1 MDAERTVKQELS
13 SDPKREKVRVI
24 PIQFFD
30 DFPGHPFYV
39 KMDDEMH
46 ALMESIKEFGILTPL
61 IARKKE
67 NERYE
72 IIAGHRRK
80 FAAKKLGLP
89 EIPVILREMTRDEAI
104 IAMVDSNLHRER
116 ILPSERAYAYKM
128 KMDAL
133 KNQGA
138 RTDLT
143 STQSVSKFRTA
154 EEVGKENNESR
165 ETVRRYIR
173 LTYLIPE
180 ILKLVDEGRI
190 AFTPAVELS
199 YLPSEE
205 QNEVYG
211 FYDNEEVTP
220 SYSQTVRMKKLH
232 SEGMLTSDKIA
243 EIMAE
248 AKANQKDYLKI
259 PTENISKYFKSRFTE
274 KQKQEFV
281 IKAVEHYHRYLMR
294 QRDAR

>member
-1 MDAERTVKQELS
+1 MTTLTEIKIENLKS
-13 SDPKREKVRVI
+13 FENNPFIFREDTA
-24 PIQFFD
+24 FD
-30 DFPGHPFYV
+30 
-39 KMDDEMH
+39 
-46 ALMESIKEFGILTPL
+46 LLIESIANLGVLTPIIVRSL
-61 IARKKE
+61 DDG
-67 NERYE
+67 NYE
-72 IIAGHRRK
+72 IISGHRR
-80 FAAKKLGLP
+80 AEACRRLGI
-89 EIPVILREMTRDEAI
+89 EAIPCIVKELTKDEATVILVDLNLQRDE
-104 IAMVDSNLHRER
+104 V
-116 ILPSERAYAYKM
+116 LPSEKAHAYKM

-199 YLPSEE
+199 FLPSEE

-211 FYDNEEVTP
+211 FYENEEVTP
-220 SYSQTVRMKKLH
+220 SYSQTVRMKKLY
-232 SEGMLTSDKIA
+232 SEGMLTSDRIA

-259 PTENISKYFKSRFTE
+259 PTENINKYFKSRFTE

>member
-1 MDAERTVKQELS
+1 MKTTLSEINISNLKDFEDNPFIFREDTAFEMLMD
-13 SDPKREKVRVI
+13 
-24 PIQFFD
+24 
-30 DFPGHPFYV
+30 
-39 KMDDEMH
+39 
-46 ALMESIKEFGILTPL
+46 SISNLGVLTPIIVRDL
-61 IARKKE
+61 KDGS
-67 NERYE
+67 YE
-72 IIAGHRRK
+72 IISGHRRVE
-80 FAAKKLGLP
+80 ACRRLNI
-89 EIPVILREMTRDEAI
+89 ETIPCIVKELAREEAI
-104 IAMVDSNLHRER
+104 IVLVDLNLQRDE
-116 ILPSERAYAYKM
+116 ILPSEKAYAYKM

-154 EEVGKENNESR
+154 EKVGKENNESR

-180 ILKLVDEGRI
+180 ILKLVDEERI

-199 YLPSEE
+199 YLPSAE

-211 FYDNEEVTP
+211 FYESEEVTP
-220 SYSQTVRMKKLH
+220 SYSQTVRMKKLY
-232 SEGMLTSDKIA
+232 SEGMLTSDRIS

-248 AKANQKDYLKI
+248 AKANQKDFLKI
-259 PTENISKYFKSRFTE
+259 PTENINRYFKARFTE

-281 IKAVEHYHRYLMR
+281 MKAVDFYYRHLMR
-294 QRDAR
+294 QKSKEAR

>member
-1 MDAERTVKQELS
+1 MKTTLLEINISNLKDFEDNPFIFREDTAFEMLVDS
-13 SDPKREKVRVI
+13 ISDLGV
-24 PIQFFD
+24 
-30 DFPGHPFYV
+30 
-39 KMDDEMH
+39 
-46 ALMESIKEFGILTPL
+46 LTPIIVRDL
-61 IARKKE
+61 KDGS
-67 NERYE
+67 YE
-72 IIAGHRRK
+72 IISGHRRVEACRRLNIETIPCIVK
-80 FAAKKLGLP
+80 ELTREAAIIVLVDLN
-89 EIPVILREMTRDEAI
+89 LQRDE
-104 IAMVDSNLHRER
+104 
-116 ILPSERAYAYKM
+116 ILPSEKAFAYKM

-180 ILKLVDEGRI
+180 ILKLVDEERI

-199 YLPSEE
+199 YLPSEK
-205 QNEVYG
+205 QIEVYG

-220 SYSQTVRMKKLH
+220 SYSQTLRMKKLY
-232 SEGMLTSDKIA
+232 SEGMLTSDRIS
-243 EIMAE
+243 EIMVE
-248 AKANQKDYLKI
+248 AKANQKDFLKI
-259 PTENISKYFKSRFTE
+259 PTENINRYFKARFTE

-281 IKAVEHYHRYLMR
+281 MKAVDFYYRHLMR
-294 QRDAR
+294 QKSKEAR

>member
-1 MDAERTVKQELS
+1 MNTCLS
-13 SDPKREKVRVI
+13 SRGKRT
-24 PIQFFD
+24 Q
-30 DFPGHPFYV
+30 
-39 KMDDEMH
+39 
-46 ALMESIKEFGILTPL
+46 AT
-61 IARKKE
+61 
-67 NERYE
+67 
-72 IIAGHRRK
+72 
-80 FAAKKLGLP
+80 
-89 EIPVILREMTRDEAI
+89 VILVDLNLQRDE
-104 IAMVDSNLHRER
+104 V
-116 ILPSERAYAYKM
+116 LPSEKAHAYKM

-199 YLPSEE
+199 FLPSKE
-205 QNEVYG
+205 QHEVYG
-211 FYDNEEVTP
+211 FYENEEVTP
-220 SYSQTVRMKKLH
+220 SYSQTVRMKKLY
-232 SEGMLTSDKIA
+232 SEGTLTSDRIS

-259 PTENISKYFKSRFTE
+259 PTESIERFFKSRFTE

-294 QRDAR
+294 QRDVR

>member
-1 MDAERTVKQELS
+1 MTTLTEIKIKNLKVFENNPFIFREDAAFELL
-13 SDPKREKVRVI
+13 I
-24 PIQFFD
+24 
-30 DFPGHPFYV
+30 
-39 KMDDEMH
+39 
-46 ALMESIKEFGILTPL
+46 ESIANLGVLTPIIVRSL
-61 IARKKE
+61 DDG
-67 NERYE
+67 NYE
-72 IIAGHRRK
+72 IISGHRRTE
-80 FAAKKLGLP
+80 ACRRLGI
-89 EIPVILREMTRDEAI
+89 ETIPCIVKELTRDEATVI
-104 IAMVDSNLHRER
+104 LVDLNLQRDEV
-116 ILPSERAYAYKM
+116 LPSEKAHAYKM

-199 YLPSEE
+199 FLPSEE

-211 FYDNEEVTP
+211 FYENEEVTP

-232 SEGMLTSDKIA
+232 IEGQLTSERIA

-259 PTENISKYFKSRFTE
+259 PTESIERYFKSRFTE

>member
-1 MDAERTVKQELS
+1 MTTLS
-13 SDPKREKVRVI
+13 EIKIENLKAFENNPFIFREDTA
-24 PIQFFD
+24 FD
-30 DFPGHPFYV
+30 
-39 KMDDEMH
+39 
-46 ALMESIKEFGILTPL
+46 LLIESIANLGVLTPIIVRSL
-61 IARKKE
+61 DDD
-67 NERYE
+67 NYE
-72 IIAGHRRK
+72 IISGHRR
-80 FAAKKLGLP
+80 AEACRRLGI
-89 EIPVILREMTRDEAI
+89 ETIPCIVKELTRDEATVI
-104 IAMVDSNLHRER
+104 LVDLNLQRDEV
-116 ILPSERAYAYKM
+116 LPSEKAHAYKM

-154 EEVGKENNESR
+154 EDVGKENNESR

-199 YLPSEE
+199 FLPAEE

-220 SYSQTVRMKKLH
+220 SYSQTVRMKKLYT
-232 SEGMLTSDKIA
+232 EGQLTSDKIA

>member
-1 MDAERTVKQELS
+1 MNVLTEIKTENLKSFENN
-13 SDPKREKVRVI
+13 PFIFREDTA
-24 PIQFFD
+24 FD
-30 DFPGHPFYV
+30 MLID
-39 KMDDEMH
+39 
-46 ALMESIKEFGILTPL
+46 SISNLGVLTPIIVRSL
-61 IARKKE
+61 DDG
-67 NERYE
+67 NYE
-72 IIAGHRRK
+72 IISGHRR
-80 FAAKKLGLP
+80 AEACRRLGIEAIHCIVKEL
-89 EIPVILREMTRDEAI
+89 TRDEATVI
-104 IAMVDSNLHRER
+104 LVDLNLQRDEV
-116 ILPSERAYAYKM
+116 LPSEKAHAYKM

-211 FYDNEEVTP
+211 FYENEEVTP
-220 SYSQTVRMKKLH
+220 SYSQTVRMKKLYT
-232 SEGMLTSDKIA
+232 EGMLTSDRIS

-248 AKANQKDYLKI
+248 AKANQKDFLKI
-259 PTENISKYFKSRFTE
+259 PTENINKYFKSRFTE

>member
-1 MDAERTVKQELS
+1 MTTLTEIRIENLKSFENN
-13 SDPKREKVRVI
+13 PFIFREDTA
-24 PIQFFD
+24 F
-30 DFPGHPFYV
+30 
-39 KMDDEMH
+39 EM
-46 ALMESIKEFGILTPL
+46 LIDSISNLGVLTPIIVRSL
-61 IARKKE
+61 DDG
-67 NERYE
+67 NYE
-72 IIAGHRRK
+72 IISGHRRTE
-80 FAAKKLGLP
+80 ACRRLGI
-89 EIPVILREMTRDEAI
+89 ESIPCIVKELTRDEATVI
-104 IAMVDSNLHRER
+104 LVDLNLQRDEV
-116 ILPSERAYAYKM
+116 LPSEKAHAYKM

-199 YLPSEE
+199 FLPSEE

-211 FYDNEEVTP
+211 FYENEEVTP
-220 SYSQTVRMKKLH
+220 SYSQTVRMKKLY
-232 SEGMLTSDKIA
+232 SEGMLTSDKISD
-243 EIMAE
+243 IMAE
-248 AKANQKDYLKI
+248 AKANQKDFLKI
-259 PTENISKYFKSRFTE
+259 PTENINKYFKSRFTE

-281 IKAVEHYHRYLMR
+281 IKAVEHYHRFLMR
-294 QRDAR
+294 QRDAG

>member
-1 MDAERTVKQELS
+1 MTKLTEIKIENLKAFENN
-13 SDPKREKVRVI
+13 PFIFREDTA
-24 PIQFFD
+24 F
-30 DFPGHPFYV
+30 
-39 KMDDEMH
+39 EM
-46 ALMESIKEFGILTPL
+46 LIDSISNLGVLTPIIVRSL
-61 IARKKE
+61 DDG
-67 NERYE
+67 NYE
-72 IIAGHRRK
+72 IISGHRRVE
-80 FAAKKLGLP
+80 ACRRLGI
-89 EIPVILREMTRDEAI
+89 EAIPCIVKELTRDEATVI
-104 IAMVDSNLHRER
+104 LVDLNLQRDEV
-116 ILPSERAYAYKM
+116 LPSEKAHAYKM

-199 YLPSEE
+199 FLPLEE
-205 QNEVYG
+205 QHEVYG
-211 FYDNEEVTP
+211 FYENEEVTP
-220 SYSQTVRMKKLH
+220 SYSQTVRMKRLYT
-232 SEGMLTSDKIA
+232 EGMLTSDRIS

-248 AKANQKDYLKI
+248 AKANQKDFLKI
-259 PTENISKYFKSRFTE
+259 PTENINKYFKSRFTE

>member
-1 MDAERTVKQELS
+1 MTTLTEIKIENLKAFENN
-13 SDPKREKVRVI
+13 PFIFREDTA
-24 PIQFFD
+24 FD
-30 DFPGHPFYV
+30 LLVD
-39 KMDDEMH
+39 
-46 ALMESIKEFGILTPL
+46 SISNLGVLTPIIVRIL
-61 IARKKE
+61 DDG
-67 NERYE
+67 NYE
-72 IIAGHRRK
+72 IISGHRR
-80 FAAKKLGLP
+80 AEACRRLGI
-89 EIPVILREMTRDEAI
+89 EAIPCIVKELTKDEATVILVDLNLQRDE
-104 IAMVDSNLHRER
+104 V
-116 ILPSERAYAYKM
+116 LPSEKAYAYKM

-220 SYSQTVRMKKLH
+220 SYSQTVRMKKLYT
-232 SEGMLTSDKIA
+232 EGQLTSDKIA

-259 PTENISKYFKSRFTE
+259 PTENINKYFKSRFTE

>member
-1 MDAERTVKQELS
+1 MNVLTEMKLNNLKAFENN
-13 SDPKREKVRVI
+13 PFIFREDTA
-24 PIQFFD
+24 FD
-30 DFPGHPFYV
+30 MLID
-39 KMDDEMH
+39 
-46 ALMESIKEFGILTPL
+46 SISNLGVLTPIIVRAL
-61 IARKKE
+61 GDG
-67 NERYE
+67 NYE
-72 IIAGHRRK
+72 IISGHRRTE
-80 FAAKKLGLP
+80 ACRRLGI
-89 EIPVILREMTRDEAI
+89 ETIPCIVKELTRDEATVI
-104 IAMVDSNLHRER
+104 LVDLNLQRDEV
-116 ILPSERAYAYKM
+116 LPSEKAHAYKM

-199 YLPSEE
+199 FLPSEE
-205 QNEVYG
+205 QHKVYG
-211 FYDNEEVTP
+211 FYENEEVTP
-220 SYSQTVRMKKLH
+220 SYSQTVRMKKLY
-232 SEGMLTSDKIA
+232 SEGTLTSGRIA

-259 PTENISKYFKSRFTE
+259 PTESIERYFKSRFTE

>member
-1 MDAERTVKQELS
+1 MTTLTEIKLNNLKAFENN
-13 SDPKREKVRVI
+13 PFIFREDTA
-24 PIQFFD
+24 FD
-30 DFPGHPFYV
+30 MLID
-39 KMDDEMH
+39 
-46 ALMESIKEFGILTPL
+46 SISNLGVLTPIIVRSL
-61 IARKKE
+61 DDG
-67 NERYE
+67 NYE
-72 IIAGHRRK
+72 IISGHRR
-80 FAAKKLGLP
+80 AEACRRLGI
-89 EIPVILREMTRDEAI
+89 ETIPCIVKELTRDEATVI
-104 IAMVDSNLHRER
+104 LVDLNLQRDEV
-116 ILPSERAYAYKM
+116 LPSEKAHAYKM

-190 AFTPAVELS
+190 AFAPAVELS
-199 YLPSEE
+199 FLPSEE

-211 FYDNEEVTP
+211 FYENEEVTP
-220 SYSQTVRMKKLH
+220 SYSQTVRMKKLYT
-232 SEGMLTSDKIA
+232 EGQLTSDRIA
-243 EIMAE
+243 EIMSE
-248 AKANQKDYLKI
+248 AKANQKEYLKI
-259 PTENISKYFKSRFTE
+259 PTENINKYFKSRFTE

>member
-1 MDAERTVKQELS
+1 MTTLTEIKTENLKSFENNPFIFREDTV
-13 SDPKREKVRVI
+13 
-24 PIQFFD
+24 F
-30 DFPGHPFYV
+30 
-39 KMDDEMH
+39 EM
-46 ALMESIKEFGILTPL
+46 LIESISNLGVLTP
-61 IARKKE
+61 IIVRSIE
-67 NERYE
+67 DGNYE
-72 IIAGHRRK
+72 IISGHRR
-80 FAAKKLGLP
+80 AEACRRLGI
-89 EIPVILREMTRDEAI
+89 ESIPCIVKELTRDEAI
-104 IAMVDSNLHRER
+104 VILVDLNLQRDEV
-116 ILPSERAYAYKM
+116 LPSEKAHAYKM

-143 STQSVSKFRTA
+143 STQPVTKFRTD
-154 EEVGKENNESR
+154 EMIGKENNESR

-211 FYDNEEVTP
+211 FYENEEVTP
-220 SYSQTVRMKKLH
+220 SYSQTVRMKKLY
-232 SEGMLTSDKIA
+232 SEGMLTSDRIS

-248 AKANQKDYLKI
+248 AKANQKDFLSEVSI
-259 PTENISKYFKSRFTE
+259 PSE
-274 KQKQEFV
+274 
-281 IKAVEHYHRYLMR
+281 
-294 QRDAR
+294 

>member
-1 MDAERTVKQELS
+1 MTTLTEIRIENLKSFENN
-13 SDPKREKVRVI
+13 PFIFREDTA
-24 PIQFFD
+24 FD
-30 DFPGHPFYV
+30 
-39 KMDDEMH
+39 
-46 ALMESIKEFGILTPL
+46 LLIESITTLGVLTPIIVRSL
-61 IARKKE
+61 DDG
-67 NERYE
+67 NYE
-72 IIAGHRRK
+72 IISGHRRVE
-80 FAAKKLGLP
+80 ACRRLGI
-89 EIPVILREMTRDEAI
+89 ETIPCIVKELTRDEATVI
-104 IAMVDSNLHRER
+104 LVDLNLQRDEV
-116 ILPSERAYAYKM
+116 LPSEKAHAYKM

-199 YLPSEE
+199 FLPLEE
-205 QNEVYG
+205 QHEVYG
-211 FYDNEEVTP
+211 FYEHEEVTP

-232 SEGMLTSDKIA
+232 TEGQLTSDRIS

-259 PTENISKYFKSRFTE
+259 PTENINKYFKSRFTE
-274 KQKQEFV
+274 KQKQEFI

>member
-1 MDAERTVKQELS
+1 MNVLTEIKLNNLKAFENN
-13 SDPKREKVRVI
+13 PFIFREDTA
-24 PIQFFD
+24 F
-30 DFPGHPFYV
+30 
-39 KMDDEMH
+39 EM
-46 ALMESIKEFGILTPL
+46 LIDSISNLGVLTPIIVRSL
-61 IARKKE
+61 DDG
-67 NERYE
+67 NYE
-72 IIAGHRRK
+72 IISGHRR
-80 FAAKKLGLP
+80 AEACIRLGIETVPCIVKELTKD
-89 EIPVILREMTRDEAI
+89 EATVILVDLNLQRDE
-104 IAMVDSNLHRER
+104 V
-116 ILPSERAYAYKM
+116 LPSEKAHAYKM

-199 YLPSEE
+199 FLPSEE

-211 FYDNEEVTP
+211 FYENEEVTP
-220 SYSQTVRMKKLH
+220 SYSQTVRMKKLY
-232 SEGMLTSDKIA
+232 SEGMLTSDRIS

-248 AKANQKDYLKI
+248 AKANQKDFLKI
-259 PTENISKYFKSRFTE
+259 PTESIERYFKSRFTE

>member
-1 MDAERTVKQELS
+1 MNVLS
-13 SDPKREKVRVI
+13 EIQIEKLKSFENNPFIFREDTA
-24 PIQFFD
+24 FD
-30 DFPGHPFYV
+30 
-39 KMDDEMH
+39 
-46 ALMESIKEFGILTPL
+46 LLIESITTLGVLTPIIVRSL
-61 IARKKE
+61 DDG
-67 NERYE
+67 NYE
-72 IIAGHRRK
+72 IISGHRRAEACK
-80 FAAKKLGLP
+80 RLGI
-89 EIPVILREMTRDEAI
+89 ETIPCIVKELTRDEATVI
-104 IAMVDSNLHRER
+104 LVDLNLQRDEV
-116 ILPSERAYAYKM
+116 LPSEKAHAYKM

-211 FYDNEEVTP
+211 FYENEEVTP
-220 SYSQTVRMKKLH
+220 SYSQTVRMKKLYT
-232 SEGMLTSDKIA
+232 EGQLTSDRIS

-248 AKANQKDYLKI
+248 TKANQKDYLKI
-259 PTENISKYFKSRFTE
+259 PTENINKYFKSRFTE

>member
-1 MDAERTVKQELS
+1 MTTLS
-13 SDPKREKVRVI
+13 EIKIENLKSFENNPFIFREDTA
-24 PIQFFD
+24 FD
-30 DFPGHPFYV
+30 LLV
-39 KMDDEMH
+39 
-46 ALMESIKEFGILTPL
+46 ESISNLGVLTPIIVRSL
-61 IARKKE
+61 DDGQ
-67 NERYE
+67 YE
-72 IIAGHRRK
+72 IISGHRRAEACK
-80 FAAKKLGLP
+80 RLGI
-89 EIPVILREMTRDEAI
+89 ETIPCIVKELTRDEATVI
-104 IAMVDSNLHRER
+104 LVDLNLQRDEV
-116 ILPSERAYAYKM
+116 LPSEKAHAYKM

-211 FYDNEEVTP
+211 FYENEEVTP
-220 SYSQTVRMKKLH
+220 SYSQTVRMKKLY
-232 SEGMLTSDKIA
+232 SEGMLTSDRIS

-248 AKANQKDYLKI
+248 AKANQKDFLKI
-259 PTENISKYFKSRFTE
+259 PTESIERYFKSRFTE

>member
-1 MDAERTVKQELS
+1 MNILS
-13 SDPKREKVRVI
+13 EIKIENLKSFENNPFIFREDTA
-24 PIQFFD
+24 F
-30 DFPGHPFYV
+30 
-39 KMDDEMH
+39 EM
-46 ALMESIKEFGILTPL
+46 LIDSISNLGVLTPIIVRSL
-61 IARKKE
+61 E
-67 NERYE
+67 DGNYE
-72 IIAGHRRK
+72 IISGHRR
-80 FAAKKLGLP
+80 AKACRRLGI
-89 EIPVILREMTRDEAI
+89 EAIPCIVKELTRDEATVI
-104 IAMVDSNLHRER
+104 LVDLNLQRDEV
-116 ILPSERAYAYKM
+116 LPSEKAHAYKM

-199 YLPSEE
+199 FLPSEE
-205 QNEVYG
+205 QYEIYG
-211 FYDNEEVTP
+211 FYENEEVTP

-232 SEGMLTSDKIA
+232 TEGRLTSDRIA

-259 PTENISKYFKSRFTE
+259 PTESIERYFKSRFTE

>member
-1 MDAERTVKQELS
+1 MNVLS
-13 SDPKREKVRVI
+13 EIQIEKLKSFENNPFIFREDTA
-24 PIQFFD
+24 F
-30 DFPGHPFYV
+30 
-39 KMDDEMH
+39 EM
-46 ALMESIKEFGILTPL
+46 LIDSISNLGVLTPIIVRSL
-61 IARKKE
+61 DDG
-67 NERYE
+67 NYE
-72 IIAGHRRK
+72 IISGHRRTE
-80 FAAKKLGLP
+80 ACRRLGI
-89 EIPVILREMTRDEAI
+89 ETIPCIVKELTRDEATVI
-104 IAMVDSNLHRER
+104 LVDLNLQRDEV
-116 ILPSERAYAYKM
+116 LPSEKAHAYKM

-199 YLPSEE
+199 FLPLEE
-205 QNEVYG
+205 QHEVYG
-211 FYDNEEVTP
+211 FYENEEVTP
-220 SYSQTVRMKKLH
+220 SYSQTVRMKRLYT
-232 SEGMLTSDKIA
+232 EGMLTSDRIS

-259 PTENISKYFKSRFTE
+259 PTESIERYFKSRFTE

>member
-1 MDAERTVKQELS
+1 MTTLTEIRIENLKAFENN
-13 SDPKREKVRVI
+13 PFIFREDTA
-24 PIQFFD
+24 F
-30 DFPGHPFYV
+30 
-39 KMDDEMH
+39 EM
-46 ALMESIKEFGILTPL
+46 LIDSISNLGVLTPIIVRSL
-61 IARKKE
+61 DDG
-67 NERYE
+67 NYE
-72 IIAGHRRK
+72 IISGHRRTE
-80 FAAKKLGLP
+80 ACRRLGI
-89 EIPVILREMTRDEAI
+89 ETIPGIVKELTKDEATVILVDLNLQRDE
-104 IAMVDSNLHRER
+104 V
-116 ILPSERAYAYKM
+116 LPSEKAHAYKM

-165 ETVRRYIR
+165 ETVRWYIR

-199 YLPSEE
+199 FLSLEE
-205 QNEVYG
+205 QHEVYG
-211 FYDNEEVTP
+211 FYENEEVTP

-232 SEGMLTSDKIA
+232 TEGTLTSDRIA

-248 AKANQKDYLKI
+248 AKANQKDFLKI
-259 PTENISKYFKSRFTE
+259 PTESIERYFKSRFTE

>member
-1 MDAERTVKQELS
+1 MTTLTEIKIENLKAFENN
-13 SDPKREKVRVI
+13 PFIFREDTA
-24 PIQFFD
+24 FD
-30 DFPGHPFYV
+30 MLID
-39 KMDDEMH
+39 
-46 ALMESIKEFGILTPL
+46 SISNLGVLTPIIVRAL
-61 IARKKE
+61 E
-67 NERYE
+67 DGNYE
-72 IIAGHRRK
+72 IISGHRRTE
-80 FAAKKLGLP
+80 ACRRLGIEAIPCIVKKLTKD
-89 EIPVILREMTRDEAI
+89 EATVILVDLNLQRDE
-104 IAMVDSNLHRER
+104 V
-116 ILPSERAYAYKM
+116 LPSEKAHAYKM

-199 YLPSEE
+199 FLPSEE
-205 QNEVYG
+205 QHEVYG
-211 FYDNEEVTP
+211 FYEHEEVTP
-220 SYSQTVRMKKLH
+220 SYSQTVRMKKLY
-232 SEGMLTSDKIA
+232 SEGMLTSDRIA

-248 AKANQKDYLKI
+248 AKANQKDFL
-259 PTENISKYFKSRFTE
+259 TL
-274 KQKQEFV
+274 
-281 IKAVEHYHRYLMR
+281 AG
-294 QRDAR
+294 

>member
-1 MDAERTVKQELS
+1 MNVLTEIKLNNLKSFENN
-13 SDPKREKVRVI
+13 PFIFREDTA
-24 PIQFFD
+24 F
-30 DFPGHPFYV
+30 
-39 KMDDEMH
+39 EM
-46 ALMESIKEFGILTPL
+46 LIDSISNLGVLTPIIVRSL
-61 IARKKE
+61 DDG
-67 NERYE
+67 NYE
-72 IIAGHRRK
+72 IISGHRR
-80 FAAKKLGLP
+80 AEACRRLGI
-89 EIPVILREMTRDEAI
+89 ETIPCIVKELTKDEATVILVDLNLQRDE
-104 IAMVDSNLHRER
+104 V
-116 ILPSERAYAYKM
+116 LPSEKAHAYKM

-154 EEVGKENNESR
+154 EDVGKENNESR

-199 YLPSEE
+199 FLPSEE

-211 FYDNEEVTP
+211 FYENEEVTP
-220 SYSQTVRMKKLH
+220 SYSQTVRMKKLY
-232 SEGMLTSDKIA
+232 SEGQLTSDRIS

-248 AKANQKDYLKI
+248 AKANQKDFLKI
-259 PTENISKYFKSRFTE
+259 PTENINKYFKSRFTE

>member
-1 MDAERTVKQELS
+1 MTTLTEIRIKNLKSFENNPFIFREDTAFELL
-13 SDPKREKVRVI
+13 I
-24 PIQFFD
+24 
-30 DFPGHPFYV
+30 
-39 KMDDEMH
+39 
-46 ALMESIKEFGILTPL
+46 ESIANLGVLTPIIVRTL
-61 IARKKE
+61 DDGQ
-67 NERYE
+67 YE
-72 IIAGHRRK
+72 IISGHRR
-80 FAAKKLGLP
+80 AEACRRLGI
-89 EIPVILREMTRDEAI
+89 ETIPCIVKELTRDEATVI
-104 IAMVDSNLHRER
+104 LVDLNLQRDEV
-116 ILPSERAYAYKM
+116 LPSEKAHAYKM

-205 QNEVYG
+205 QYEIYG
-211 FYDNEEVTP
+211 FYENEEVTP

-232 SEGMLTSDKIA
+232 TEGILTLDRIA
-243 EIMAE
+243 EIMSE

-259 PTENISKYFKSRFTE
+259 PTENINKYFKSRFTE

>member
-1 MDAERTVKQELS
+1 MTTLTEIRIENLKAFENN
-13 SDPKREKVRVI
+13 PFIFREDTA
-24 PIQFFD
+24 F
-30 DFPGHPFYV
+30 
-39 KMDDEMH
+39 EM
-46 ALMESIKEFGILTPL
+46 LIESISNLGVLTPIIVRSL
-61 IARKKE
+61 
-67 NERYE
+67 NDGSYE
-72 IIAGHRRK
+72 IISGHRR
-80 FAAKKLGLP
+80 AEACRRLGI
-89 EIPVILREMTRDEAI
+89 EAIPCIVKELTKDEATVILVDLNLQRDE
-104 IAMVDSNLHRER
+104 V
-116 ILPSERAYAYKM
+116 LPSEKAHAYKM

-199 YLPSEE
+199 YLQSEE
-205 QNEVYG
+205 QHEVYG
-211 FYDNEEVTP
+211 FYENEEVTP
-220 SYSQTVRMKKLH
+220 SYSQTVRLKKL
-232 SEGMLTSDKIA
+232 SQEFRLTDERIF
-243 EIMAE
+243 EIMSE
-248 AKANQKDYLKI
+248 AKANQKDFLKI
-259 PTENISKYFKSRFTE
+259 PTESIERYFKSRYTE
-274 KQKQEFV
+274 RQKQEFV
-281 IKAVEHYHRYLMR
+281 IKAVEYYHRYLMR

>member
-1 MDAERTVKQELS
+1 MTTLTEIRIENLKSFENN
-13 SDPKREKVRVI
+13 PFIFREDTA
-24 PIQFFD
+24 FD
-30 DFPGHPFYV
+30 MLID
-39 KMDDEMH
+39 
-46 ALMESIKEFGILTPL
+46 SISNLGVLTPIVVRSL
-61 IARKKE
+61 DDG
-67 NERYE
+67 NYE
-72 IIAGHRRK
+72 IISGHRR
-80 FAAKKLGLP
+80 AEACRRLYI
-89 EIPVILREMTRDEAI
+89 ETIPCIVKELTKDEATVILVDLNLQRDE
-104 IAMVDSNLHRER
+104 V
-116 ILPSERAYAYKM
+116 LPSEKAYAYKM

-199 YLPSEE
+199 YLPSAE
-205 QNEVYG
+205 QNEVYV

-220 SYSQTVRMKKLH
+220 SYSQTVRMKKLYT
-232 SEGMLTSDKIA
+232 EGQLTSDRIA

-248 AKANQKDYLKI
+248 AKANQKAYLKI
-259 PTENISKYFKSRFTE
+259 PTENINKYFKSRITE

>member
-1 MDAERTVKQELS
+1 MTTLTEIRIENLKSFENN
-13 SDPKREKVRVI
+13 PFIFREDTA
-24 PIQFFD
+24 F
-30 DFPGHPFYV
+30 
-39 KMDDEMH
+39 EM
-46 ALMESIKEFGILTPL
+46 LIDSISNLGVLTPIIVRSL
-61 IARKKE
+61 DDGY
-67 NERYE
+67 YE
-72 IIAGHRRK
+72 IISGHRR
-80 FAAKKLGLP
+80 AEACRRLGI
-89 EIPVILREMTRDEAI
+89 ETIPCIVKELTKDEATVIL
-104 IAMVDSNLHRER
+104 VDLNLQRNEV
-116 ILPSERAYAYKM
+116 LPSEKAHAYKM

-199 YLPSEE
+199 FLPLEE
-205 QNEVYG
+205 QHEVYG
-211 FYDNEEVTP
+211 FYENEEVTP
-220 SYSQTVRMKKLH
+220 SYSQTVRMKKLY
-232 SEGMLTSDKIA
+232 SEGMLTSDKISD
-243 EIMAE
+243 IMAE
-248 AKANQKDYLKI
+248 AKANQKDFIKI
-259 PTENISKYFKSRFTE
+259 PTESIERYFLSRFTE

>member
-1 MDAERTVKQELS
+1 MNVLTEIKTENLKSFENN
-13 SDPKREKVRVI
+13 PFIFREDTA
-24 PIQFFD
+24 FD
-30 DFPGHPFYV
+30 
-39 KMDDEMH
+39 
-46 ALMESIKEFGILTPL
+46 LLIESITTLGVLTPIIVRSL
-61 IARKKE
+61 DDG
-67 NERYE
+67 NYE
-72 IIAGHRRK
+72 IISGHRR
-80 FAAKKLGLP
+80 AEACRRLGI
-89 EIPVILREMTRDEAI
+89 ESIPCIVKELTRDEATVI
-104 IAMVDSNLHRER
+104 LVDLNLQRDEV
-116 ILPSERAYAYKM
+116 LPSEKAHAYKM

-211 FYDNEEVTP
+211 FYENEEVTP
-220 SYSQTVRMKKLH
+220 SYSQTVRMKKLYT
-232 SEGMLTSDKIA
+232 EGQLTSDRIS

-248 AKANQKDYLKI
+248 AKANQKDFLKI
-259 PTENISKYFKSRFTE
+259 PTENINKYFKSRFTE
-274 KQKQEFV
+274 KQKLEFV
-281 IKAVEHYHRYLMR
+281 IKAVEYYHRYLMR

>member
-1 MDAERTVKQELS
+1 MTTLTEIRIENLKAFENN
-13 SDPKREKVRVI
+13 PFIFREDTA
-24 PIQFFD
+24 F
-30 DFPGHPFYV
+30 
-39 KMDDEMH
+39 EM
-46 ALMESIKEFGILTPL
+46 LIDSIANLGVLTPIIVRSL
-61 IARKKE
+61 
-67 NERYE
+67 NDGSYE
-72 IIAGHRRK
+72 IISGHRR
-80 FAAKKLGLP
+80 AEACRRLGI
-89 EIPVILREMTRDEAI
+89 ETIPCIVKELTKDEATVILVDLNLQRDE
-104 IAMVDSNLHRER
+104 V
-116 ILPSERAYAYKM
+116 LPSEKAYAYKM

-199 YLPSEE
+199 FLPSEE
-205 QNEVYG
+205 QYEIYG
-211 FYDNEEVTP
+211 FYENEEVTP

-232 SEGMLTSDKIA
+232 TEGRLTSDRIS

-248 AKANQKDYLKI
+248 AKANQKDFLKI
-259 PTENISKYFKSRFTE
+259 PTENINKYFKSRFTE

>member
-1 MDAERTVKQELS
+1 MTTLTEIKIENLKS
-13 SDPKREKVRVI
+13 FENNPFIFREDTA
-24 PIQFFD
+24 FD
-30 DFPGHPFYV
+30 
-39 KMDDEMH
+39 
-46 ALMESIKEFGILTPL
+46 LLIESIANLGVLTPIIVRSL
-61 IARKKE
+61 DDG
-67 NERYE
+67 NYE
-72 IIAGHRRK
+72 IISGHRRAEACK
-80 FAAKKLGLP
+80 RLGI
-89 EIPVILREMTRDEAI
+89 ETIPCIVKELTRDEATVI
-104 IAMVDSNLHRER
+104 LVDLNLQRDEV
-116 ILPSERAYAYKM
+116 LPSEKAHAYKM

-199 YLPSEE
+199 FLPSEE
-205 QNEVYG
+205 QYEIYG
-211 FYDNEEVTP
+211 FYENEEVTP

-232 SEGMLTSDKIA
+232 SEGMLTSDRIA

-248 AKANQKDYLKI
+248 AKANQKDFLKI
-259 PTENISKYFKSRFTE
+259 PTENINKYFKSRFTE

>member
-1 MDAERTVKQELS
+1 MTTLTEIRIENLKSFENN
-13 SDPKREKVRVI
+13 PFIFREDTA
-24 PIQFFD
+24 F
-30 DFPGHPFYV
+30 
-39 KMDDEMH
+39 EM
-46 ALMESIKEFGILTPL
+46 LIDSIANLGVLTPIIVRSL
-61 IARKKE
+61 
-67 NERYE
+67 NDGSYE
-72 IIAGHRRK
+72 IISGHRR
-80 FAAKKLGLP
+80 AEACRRLGI
-89 EIPVILREMTRDEAI
+89 ESIPCIVKELTRDEATVI
-104 IAMVDSNLHRER
+104 LVDLNLQRDEV
-116 ILPSERAYAYKM
+116 LPSEKAHAYKM

-199 YLPSEE
+199 FLPSEE

-211 FYDNEEVTP
+211 FYENEEVTP
-220 SYSQTVRMKKLH
+220 SYSQTVRMKKLY
-232 SEGMLTSDKIA
+232 SEGMLTSDRIS

-259 PTENISKYFKSRFTE
+259 PTESIERYFKSRFTE

>member
-1 MDAERTVKQELS
+1 MTTLTEIRIENLKSFENN
-13 SDPKREKVRVI
+13 PFIFREDTA
-24 PIQFFD
+24 F
-30 DFPGHPFYV
+30 
-39 KMDDEMH
+39 EM
-46 ALMESIKEFGILTPL
+46 LIESIANLGVLTPIIVRSL
-61 IARKKE
+61 DDG
-67 NERYE
+67 NYE
-72 IIAGHRRK
+72 IISGHRR
-80 FAAKKLGLP
+80 AEACRRLGIETVPCIVKEL
-89 EIPVILREMTRDEAI
+89 TRDEATVI
-104 IAMVDSNLHRER
+104 LVDLNLQRDEV
-116 ILPSERAYAYKM
+116 LPSEKAHAYKM

-199 YLPSEE
+199 YLPSAE
-205 QNEVYG
+205 QNEVYE

-220 SYSQTVRMKKLH
+220 SYSQTVRMKKLY
-232 SEGMLTSDKIA
+232 SEGMLTSDRIS

-248 AKANQKDYLKI
+248 VKANQKDYLKI
-259 PTENISKYFKSRFTE
+259 PTESIERYFKSRFTE
-274 KQKQEFV
+274 KQRQEFV

>member
-1 MDAERTVKQELS
+1 MTTLTEIKIENLKS
-13 SDPKREKVRVI
+13 FENNPFIFREDTA
-24 PIQFFD
+24 FD
-30 DFPGHPFYV
+30 MLID
-39 KMDDEMH
+39 
-46 ALMESIKEFGILTPL
+46 SISNLGVLTPIVVRSL
-61 IARKKE
+61 DDG
-67 NERYE
+67 NYE
-72 IIAGHRRK
+72 IISGHRR
-80 FAAKKLGLP
+80 AEACRRLGI
-89 EIPVILREMTRDEAI
+89 EAIPCIVKALSRDEATVI
-104 IAMVDSNLHRER
+104 LVDLNLQRDEV
-116 ILPSERAYAYKM
+116 LPSEKAHAYKM

-211 FYDNEEVTP
+211 FYNNEEVTP
-220 SYSQTVRMKKLH
+220 SYSQTVRMKKLYT
-232 SEGMLTSDKIA
+232 EGQLTSDKIA

-248 AKANQKDYLKI
+248 AKANQKDFLKI
-259 PTENISKYFKSRFTE
+259 PTENINKYFKSRFTE